1 MQIGLYAHTHGIGHR
16 DRSGNHTRSTPAQLL
31 DPVGV
36 ARAAEAAGFHS
47 MWFPDHVC
55 MPRITSSAHVTNRS
69 GRRSYE
75 PQHEMLDAM
84 VTMGAVAAST
94 STLKLGTSVLIAPY
108 RHPLSD
114 ARQLATV
121 DVLSGGRVLVG
132 VGAGWMQEEFDA
144 LGVPFS
150 ERGRRTVE
158 CIEVYRR
165 AWTDE
170 AVANDGEHYRFADV
184 SMDPKPLDP
193 PPIVYGGVSPLGARR
208 AARHCDGLY
217 PLFLD
222 PGLDPDSRRDLHDI
236 VRAELDG
243 IGRDPATFTMMAAT
257 GIRLTDDPEPGP
269 DGRSRMRCA
278 GTADEVLAD
287 IEEFARAGYSLL
299 VCKMDCPSGEL
310 AELLEQI
317 ERVGEE
323 IITAAAGVEAVGGWR
338 SGL

>member
-1 MQIGLYAHTHGIGHR
+1 MQIGLYAHTHGVGHR
-16 DRSGNHTRSTPAQLL
+16 DAAGNHTRSTPAGLL

-36 ARAAEAAGFHS
+36 AQAAERCGFHS

-55 MPRITSSAHVTNRS
+55 MPRETRSAHVTNRS

-75 PQHEMLDAM
+75 PRHDMLDAL
-84 VTMGAVAAST
+84 VTMGAVAATT

-121 DVLSGGRVLVG
+121 DALSGGRVLVG
-132 VGAGWMQEEFDA
+132 VGAGWMRDEFDA
-144 LGVPFS
+144 LGVPFA
-150 ERGRRTVE
+150 ERGSRTE
-158 CIEVYRR
+158 EAIEIYRR
-165 AWTDE
+165 SWADD
-170 AVANDGEHYRFADV
+170 AVAHRGEHFSFADV
-184 SMDPKPLDP
+184 SMDPKPLKA
-193 PPIVYGGVSPLGARR
+193 PPIVYGGVSPRGARR

-222 PGLDPDSRRDLHDI
+222 PALDPAHHAGLHDI
-236 VRAELDG
+236 VRAELDV

-257 GIRLTDDPEPGP
+257 GIRVTDTPDPGP

-278 GTADEVLAD
+278 GTADQVLAD

-299 VCKMDCPSGEL
+299 VCKMDCPTGEL
-310 AELLEQI
+310 AELREQL

-323 IITAAAGVEAVGGWR
+323 IIPAAAGVDASGGWR

>member
-16 DRSGNHTRSTPAQLL
+16 DAAGNHTRSTAAELL

-36 ARAAEAAGFHS
+36 AQAAERWGFHS

-55 MPRITSSAHVTNRS
+55 MPRETRSAHVTNRS

-75 PQHEMLDAM
+75 PRHEMLDAL
-84 VTMGAVAAST
+84 VTMGAAASAT

-121 DVLSGGRVLVG
+121 DVLSGGRLLVG
-132 VGAGWMQEEFDA
+132 VGAGWMRDEFDA
-144 LGVPFS
+144 LGVPFA
-150 ERGRRTVE
+150 ERGARTE
-158 CIEVYRR
+158 EAIEIYRR
-165 AWTDE
+165 SWTDGV
-170 AVANDGEHYRFADV
+170 VAHDGEHFSFADV
-184 SMDPKPLDP
+184 SMDPKPRAV
-193 PPIVYGGVSPLGARR
+193 PPILYGGVSPRGARR
-208 AARHCDGLY
+208 ASRHCDGLY

-222 PGLDPDSRRDLHDI
+222 PGLEPTHHADLHDI
-236 VRAELDG
+236 VRSGLDA

-257 GIRLTDDPEPGP
+257 GIRITDTPQRGP

-278 GTADEVLAD
+278 GTAEQVLGD
-287 IEEFARAGYSLL
+287 LEEFVAAGYSLV

-310 AELLEQI
+310 AELFEQL
-317 ERVGEE
+317 ERVGDE
-323 IITAAAGVEAVGGWR
+323 IIPAAVGIEAAGGWR
-338 SGL
+338 SGV

>member
-1 MQIGLYAHTHGIGHR
+1 MQIALYAHTHGIGHR
-16 DRSGNHTRSTPAQLL
+16 DHAGNHTRNTPARLL

-36 ARAAEAAGFHS
+36 ARAAEQAGFHS

-55 MPRITSSAHVTNRS
+55 MPRATSSAHVTNRS

-75 PQHEMLDAM
+75 PQHEMLDAA

-114 ARQLATV
+114 ARQLATI
-121 DVLSGGRVLVG
+121 DVLSGGRLLVG

-150 ERGRRTVE
+150 ERGRRAVE

-165 AWTDE
+165 AWTDD
-170 AVANDGEHYRFADV
+170 AVAYDGEHYRFADV

-222 PGLDPDSRRDLHDI
+222 PGLEPDSHRDLHDV
-236 VRAELDG
+236 VRAELDSV
-243 IGRDPATFTMMAAT
+243 GRDPAVFTMMAAT
-257 GIRLTDDPEPGP
+257 GIRLTDDPGPGP
-269 DGRSRMRCA
+269 DGRARMRCA
-278 GTADEVLAD
+278 GSAEQVLAD

-310 AELLEQI
+310 TELLEQI

-323 IITAAAGVEAVGGWR
+323 IVPAAAGIDAVGGWR